1 MAQKEILILK
11 VTLGEGYFDTISI
24 HARDE
29 PNDLAQ
35 SFCKKHNLSKE
46 RQDQLEILIEKQ
58 IDEIVERDFQV
69 FQASIQSG
77 RSKTPGTPCRTR
89 DFSQKKITNCKK
101 SHALML
107 GKQSDIF
114 LQQKKFERF
123 TMIFN
128 FLRPGRDGKIS
139 SGTIAEVDLELP
151 VFKVISPLLIRIMSK
166 KLVVN
171 FKEFCKE
178 MEILME
184 SMSKENQDVV
194 LYSNNK
200 SIHVNSMKLK
210 KFQRIST

>member
-11 VTLGEGYFDTISI
+11 VTLGEGYFDTITI
-24 HARDE
+24 HANDE

-35 SFCKKHNLSKE
+35 GFCKKHNLGKE
-46 RQDQLEILIEKQ
+46 RQDQLENLIEKQ
-58 IDEIVERDFQV
+58 IDEIVERDFKA
-69 FQASIQSG
+69 FQASIQTG

-89 DFSQKKITNCKK
+89 EFSQKKITNCKK
-101 SHALML
+101 SHALIT

-114 LQQKKFERF
+114 LQQKKLERF

-128 FLRPGRDGKIS
+128 LLHPGRDGKIS

-151 VFKVISPLLIRIMSK
+151 VFKAISLLLTRIMSK

-178 MEILME
+178 MENLMG
-184 SMSKENQDVV
+184 SLSKEDQDVI

-200 SIHVNSMKLK
+200 SNHVNSARLR
-210 KFQRIST
+210 KFQR